1 MKNIKKFRKIIKLFR
16 SYGIHL
22 TGKLK
27 EKNFYH
33 QLNMDEIYVHGLI
46 FEAEYLLGFEI
57 EVDWKKIQRPV
68 DLIKIVAQKKR

>member
-1 MKNIKKFRKIIKLFR
+1 MLFR

-22 TGKLK
+22 TGNLK

-33 QLNMDEIYVHGLI
+33 HLNMDEIFVYGLI
-46 FEAEYLLGFEI
+46 FEAEYMLGIEI

-68 DLIKIVAQKKR
+68 DLIKIVLKKKR